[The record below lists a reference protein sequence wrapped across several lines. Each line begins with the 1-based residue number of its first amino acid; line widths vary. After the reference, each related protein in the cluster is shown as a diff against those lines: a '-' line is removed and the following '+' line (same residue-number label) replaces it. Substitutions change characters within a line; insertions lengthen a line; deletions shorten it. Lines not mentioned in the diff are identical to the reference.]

1 MKEFQRVI
9 REMIAL
15 FHQFNGIEQM
25 KLKSAQANHVAAV
38 DECMTREQALILKL
52 RGLEL
57 EREKY
62 QKEAGYEGMKFREI
76 LVAVSSEEREVL
88 SPLFDELSREMQL
101 FQQVKGD
108 AEEVMRNNLRM
119 IRKAMD
125 SKGGTYSEKGKSK
138 PETTHMTS
146 RKA

>member
-76 LVAVSSEEREVL
+76 LAAVSSEEREVL
-88 SPLFDELSREMQL
+88 YPLFDELSREMQL
-101 FQQVKGD
+101 FQEVKED
-108 AEEVMRNNLRM
+108 AESVMRNNLRM
-119 IRKAMD
+119 IQKAMD
-125 SKGGTYSEKGKSK
+125 SKNDIYSDKGKSK
-138 PETTHMTS
+138 PETKHMTS
-146 RKA
+146 RRV

>member
-9 REMIAL
+9 KEMIDL

-25 KLKSAQANHVAAV
+25 KLKSARANHVAAV

-52 RGLEL
+52 RGLEQ

-76 LVAVSSEEREVL
+76 LAAVSPEEREVL
-88 SPLFDELSREMQL
+88 YPLFDELGREMQL
-101 FQQVKGD
+101 FQEVKED
-108 AEEVMRNNLRM
+108 AESVMRNNLRM
-119 IRKAMD
+119 IQKAMD
-125 SKGGTYSEKGKSK
+125 SKGDIYSEKGKNK

-146 RKA
+146 RRV